1 MKTFKKIILIFFVI
15 FGFNKQVF
23 SSETINIGL
32 LVPLSGEYKEIGNS
46 IVNSIR
52 LALNSIDNKR
62 ISILPRDTKSDPA
75 EALKVAKELYT
86 NYDTK
91 IIIGPIFNSSTK
103 FLINL
108 PEVTFLSFTNKLTNN
123 KSNVISTGVNAVSQ
137 IEAIKKFQDTNNL
150 ERTFFLVPNND
161 FKLEI
166 ENAISKTKIK
176 LKDKFV
182 YDSDPTKL
190 TAQIEKIT
198 RYPQRKQ
205 NLIDEIERLEKS
217 NDPNKEVKIEK
228 LEKKDTL
235 GGINFDS
242 IIIADFDEN
251 LKSVATSLLYTDVS
265 SKRVNYI
272 SLNQWFDRS
281 LLEETSLQPIKS
293 QKFFGDECIGASAFV
308 NGQLYFSPTNPDISL
323 SELSLGYVPNGKE
336 NAHSEPAYWLF
347 NNALYVVRMRR
358 RKIFCEQT
366 SCADPEE
373 VMLTISLT
381 AVSHVKLP
389 SFIMLNRQKFDVD
402 HIEENQYQVAFPL
415 KNTGQRISLRI
426 RANADFIVNDIV
438 LSSEDVAVSILN
450 SKKL

>member
-32 LVPLSGEYKEIGNS
+32 LVPLSGEYKDIGNS
-46 IVNSIR
+46 VVNSIR
-52 LALNSIDNKR
+52 MALDSIDNKR
-62 ISILPRDTKSDPA
+62 IKILPRDTKSDPT

-86 NYDTK
+86 NYGTK
-91 IIIGPIFNSSTK
+91 IVIGPIFNSSTK

-108 PEVTFLSFTNKLTNN
+108 PEVTFLSFTNKLINN

-137 IEAIKKFQDTNNL
+137 IDAIKKFQEINNL
-150 ERTFFLVPNND
+150 EKTFFLIPNND

-176 LKDKFV
+176 LKDKFI

-205 NLIDEIERLEKS
+205 NLIDEIKRLEKS

-242 IIIADFDEN
+242 IVIGDFDEN
-251 LKSVATSLLYTDVS
+251 LKSVATSLLYTDIS

-281 LLEETSLQPIKS
+281 LLEETSLQPIFFPSVNKS
-293 QKFFGDECIGASAFV
+293 NYDSFIEDYKKEFDDTPNQISFLSYDILGLVYYLLLQNNFEV
-308 NGQLYFSPTNPDISL
+308 NN
-323 SELSLGYVPNGKE
+323 
-336 NAHSEPAYWLF
+336 
-347 NNALYVVRMRR
+347 
-358 RKIFCEQT
+358 KIFT
-366 SCADPEE
+366 KKNKFKGKIGIFKINKNNITHD
-373 VMLTISLT
+373 L
-381 AVSHVKLP
+381 
-389 SFIMLNRQKFDVD
+389 SFYSVENKKF
-402 HIEENQYQVAFPL
+402 
-415 KNTGQRISLRI
+415 
-426 RANADFIVNDIV
+426 
-438 LSSEDVAVSILN
+438 
-450 SKKL
+450 KKIF

>member
-15 FGFNKQVF
+15 FGFNKHVI
-23 SSETINIGL
+23 SSETISIGL

-46 IVNSIR
+46 IVNSVR

-62 ISILPRDTKSDPA
+62 VRILPRDTKSDPA
-75 EALKVAKELYT
+75 ETLKVAKELYT
-86 NYDTK
+86 NYGTK
-91 IIIGPIFNSSTK
+91 IVIGPIFNSSTK
-103 FLINL
+103 LLINL
-108 PEVTFLSFTNKLTNN
+108 PDVTFLSFTNKLANN

-137 IEAIKKFQDTNNL
+137 IDAIKKFQEINNL

-166 ENAISKTKIK
+166 EDAISKTKIK

-205 NLIDEIERLEKS
+205 NLIDEIKRLEKS

-242 IIIADFDEN
+242 IIIGDFDEN

-281 LLEETSLQPIKS
+281 LLEETSLQPIFFPSVNKS
-293 QKFFGDECIGASAFV
+293 NYDSFIEDYKKKFD
-308 NGQLYFSPTNPDISL
+308 DIPNQISFL
-323 SELSLGYVPNGKE
+323 SYDILGLVY
-336 NAHSEPAYWLF
+336 YLLLQ
-347 NNALYVVRMRR
+347 NNFEIDN
-358 RKIFCEQT
+358 KIFT
-366 SCADPEE
+366 KKNKFKGKIGIFKINKNNITHD
-373 VMLTISLT
+373 L
-381 AVSHVKLP
+381 
-389 SFIMLNRQKFDVD
+389 SFYSVENKKF
-402 HIEENQYQVAFPL
+402 
-415 KNTGQRISLRI
+415 
-426 RANADFIVNDIV
+426 
-438 LSSEDVAVSILN
+438 
-450 SKKL
+450 KKIFWFV

>member
-23 SSETINIGL
+23 SSEVINIGL
-32 LVPLSGEYKEIGNS
+32 LVPLSGEYKDIGNS
-46 IVNSIR
+46 VVNSIR
-52 LALNSIDNKR
+52 MALDSIDNKR
-62 ISILPRDTKSDPA
+62 IKILPRDTKSDPT

-86 NYDTK
+86 NYGTK
-91 IIIGPIFNSSTK
+91 IVIGPIFNSSTK

-108 PEVTFLSFTNKLTNN
+108 PEVTFLSFTNKLINN

-137 IEAIKKFQDTNNL
+137 IDAIKKFQEINNL

-166 ENAISKTKIK
+166 ENAISKTNIK

-190 TAQIEKIT
+190 NAQIEKIT
-198 RYPQRKQ
+198 KYPQRKQ

-217 NDPNKEVKIEK
+217 KDPNKEIKIEN

-251 LKSVATSLLYTDVS
+251 LKSVATSLLYTDVY

-281 LLEETSLQPIKS
+281 LLGETSLQPIFFPSVNKS
-293 QKFFGDECIGASAFV
+293 NYDSFIKDYKKEFDDTPNQISFLS
-308 NGQLYFSPTNPDISL
+308 YDI
-323 SELSLGYVPNGKE
+323 LGLVY
-336 NAHSEPAYWLF
+336 YLLLQ
-347 NNALYVVRMRR
+347 NNFEVDN
-358 RKIFCEQT
+358 KIFT
-366 SCADPEE
+366 KKNKFKGKIGIFKINKNNITHD
-373 VMLTISLT
+373 L
-381 AVSHVKLP
+381 
-389 SFIMLNRQKFDVD
+389 SFYSVENKKF
-402 HIEENQYQVAFPL
+402 
-415 KNTGQRISLRI
+415 
-426 RANADFIVNDIV
+426 
-438 LSSEDVAVSILN
+438 
-450 SKKL
+450 KKIF

>member
-23 SSETINIGL
+23 SSEIINIGL
-32 LVPLSGEYKEIGNS
+32 LVPLSGEYKDIGNS

-52 LALNSIDNKR
+52 MALNSIDNKR
-62 ISILPRDTKSDPA
+62 IKILPRDTKSDPT

-86 NYDTK
+86 NYGTK
-91 IIIGPIFNSSTK
+91 IVIGPIFNSSTK
-103 FLINL
+103 FLNNL

-137 IEAIKKFQDTNNL
+137 IDAIKKFQEINNL

-205 NLIDEIERLEKS
+205 NLIDEIKRLEKS

-242 IIIADFDEN
+242 IVIGDFDEN

-265 SKRVNYI
+265 SKRVYYI

-281 LLEETSLQPIKS
+281 LLEETSLQPIFFPSVNKS
-293 QKFFGDECIGASAFV
+293 NFDSFIKDYKKEFADTPNQISFLS
-308 NGQLYFSPTNPDISL
+308 YDI
-323 SELSLGYVPNGKE
+323 LGLVY
-336 NAHSEPAYWLF
+336 YLLLQ
-347 NNALYVVRMRR
+347 NNFEIDN
-358 RKIFCEQT
+358 KIFT
-366 SCADPEE
+366 KKNKFKGKIGVFKINKNNITHD
-373 VMLTISLT
+373 L
-381 AVSHVKLP
+381 
-389 SFIMLNRQKFDVD
+389 SFYSIENKKF
-402 HIEENQYQVAFPL
+402 
-415 KNTGQRISLRI
+415 
-426 RANADFIVNDIV
+426 
-438 LSSEDVAVSILN
+438 
-450 SKKL
+450 KKIF

>member
-1 MKTFKKIILIFFVI
+1 M
-15 FGFNKQVF
+15 Q
-23 SSETINIGL
+23 
-32 LVPLSGEYKEIGNS
+32 
-46 IVNSIR
+46 
-52 LALNSIDNKR
+52 
-62 ISILPRDTKSDPA
+62 
-75 EALKVAKELYT
+75 
-86 NYDTK
+86 
-91 IIIGPIFNSSTK
+91 
-103 FLINL
+103 
-108 PEVTFLSFTNKLTNN
+108 
-123 KSNVISTGVNAVSQ
+123 
-137 IEAIKKFQDTNNL
+137 AIKKFQDINNL

-281 LLEETSLQPIKS
+281 LLEETSLQPIFFPSVNKS
-293 QKFFGDECIGASAFV
+293 NYDSFIEDYKKEFDDTPNQISFLSYDILGLVYYLLLQNNFEV
-308 NGQLYFSPTNPDISL
+308 NN
-323 SELSLGYVPNGKE
+323 
-336 NAHSEPAYWLF
+336 
-347 NNALYVVRMRR
+347 
-358 RKIFCEQT
+358 KIFT
-366 SCADPEE
+366 KKNKFKGKIGIFKINKNNITHD
-373 VMLTISLT
+373 L
-381 AVSHVKLP
+381 
-389 SFIMLNRQKFDVD
+389 SFYSVENKKF
-402 HIEENQYQVAFPL
+402 
-415 KNTGQRISLRI
+415 
-426 RANADFIVNDIV
+426 
-438 LSSEDVAVSILN
+438 
-450 SKKL
+450 KKIF

>member
-23 SSETINIGL
+23 SSEIINIGL
-32 LVPLSGEYKEIGNS
+32 LVPLSGEYKDIGNS

-52 LALNSIDNKR
+52 MALDSIDNKR
-62 ISILPRDTKSDPA
+62 IKILPRDTKSDPT
-75 EALKVAKELYT
+75 EALKVAKELYA
-86 NYDTK
+86 NYGTK
-91 IIIGPIFNSSTK
+91 IVIGPIFNSSTK

-108 PEVTFLSFTNKLTNN
+108 PEVTFLSFTNKLINN

-137 IEAIKKFQDTNNL
+137 IDAIKKFQEINNL

-205 NLIDEIERLEKS
+205 NLIDEIKRLEKS

-242 IIIADFDEN
+242 IVIGDFDEN

-281 LLEETSLQPIKS
+281 LLEETSLQPIFFPSVNKS
-293 QKFFGDECIGASAFV
+293 NYDSFIEDYKKEFDDTPNQISFLS
-308 NGQLYFSPTNPDISL
+308 YDI
-323 SELSLGYVPNGKE
+323 LGLVY
-336 NAHSEPAYWLF
+336 YLLLQ
-347 NNALYVVRMRR
+347 NNFEIDN
-358 RKIFCEQT
+358 KIFT
-366 SCADPEE
+366 KKNKFKGKIGVFKINKNNITHD
-373 VMLTISLT
+373 L
-381 AVSHVKLP
+381 
-389 SFIMLNRQKFDVD
+389 SFYSVENKKF
-402 HIEENQYQVAFPL
+402 
-415 KNTGQRISLRI
+415 
-426 RANADFIVNDIV
+426 
-438 LSSEDVAVSILN
+438 
-450 SKKL
+450 KKIF

>member
-23 SSETINIGL
+23 SSEVINIGL
-32 LVPLSGEYKEIGNS
+32 LVPLSGEYKDIGNS
-46 IVNSIR
+46 VVNSVR

-62 ISILPRDTKSDPA
+62 IKILPRDTKSDPT

-86 NYDTK
+86 NYGTK
-91 IIIGPIFNSSTK
+91 IVIGPIFNSSTK

-108 PEVTFLSFTNKLTNN
+108 PEVTFLSFTNKLINN

-137 IEAIKKFQDTNNL
+137 IDTIKKFQEINNL

-281 LLEETSLQPIKS
+281 LLEETSLQPIFFPSVNKS
-293 QKFFGDECIGASAFV
+293 NYDSFIKDYKKEFDDTPNQISFLS
-308 NGQLYFSPTNPDISL
+308 YDI
-323 SELSLGYVPNGKE
+323 LGLVY
-336 NAHSEPAYWLF
+336 YLLLQ
-347 NNALYVVRMRR
+347 NNFEIDN
-358 RKIFCEQT
+358 KIFT
-366 SCADPEE
+366 KKNKFKGKIGVFKINKNNITHD
-373 VMLTISLT
+373 L
-381 AVSHVKLP
+381 
-389 SFIMLNRQKFDVD
+389 SFYSVENKKF
-402 HIEENQYQVAFPL
+402 
-415 KNTGQRISLRI
+415 
-426 RANADFIVNDIV
+426 
-438 LSSEDVAVSILN
+438 
-450 SKKL
+450 KKIF

>member
-1 MKTFKKIILIFFVI
+1 MKTFKKIVLIFFVI

-23 SSETINIGL
+23 SSETVNIGL
-32 LVPLSGEYKEIGNS
+32 LVPLSGEYKEIGNT

-62 ISILPRDTKSDPA
+62 IRILPRDTKSDPTD
-75 EALKVAKELYT
+75 ALKVAKELYT

-91 IIIGPIFNSSTK
+91 IVIGPIFKSSTK

-108 PEVTFLSFTNKLTNN
+108 PEVTFLSFTNKLINN
-123 KSNVISTGVNAVSQ
+123 KPNVISTGVNAISQ
-137 IEAIKKFQDTNNL
+137 IDAIKKFQEVNNL

-182 YDSDPTKL
+182 YDSEPTKL

-205 NLIDEIERLEKS
+205 NLIDEIKKLEKS
-217 NDPNKEVKIEK
+217 SDPNKEVKIEK

-251 LKSVATSLLYTDVS
+251 LKSVATSLHYTDVS
-265 SKRVNYI
+265 SKRVSYI
-272 SLNQWFDRS
+272 SLNQWFDKS
-281 LLEETSLQPIKS
+281 LLEETSLQPI
-293 QKFFGDECIGASAFV
+293 FFPSV
-308 NGQLYFSPTNPDISL
+308 NKTNYDSFIDDYKK
-323 SELSLGYVPNGKE
+323 EFDDVPNQISFLSYDILGLV
-336 NAHSEPAYWLF
+336 YYLLLQ
-347 NNALYVVRMRR
+347 NNFEVDN
-358 RKIFCEQT
+358 KIFT
-366 SCADPEE
+366 KKNKFKGKIGVFKINKNNITHD
-373 VMLTISLT
+373 L
-381 AVSHVKLP
+381 
-389 SFIMLNRQKFDVD
+389 SFYSVENKKF
-402 HIEENQYQVAFPL
+402 
-415 KNTGQRISLRI
+415 
-426 RANADFIVNDIV
+426 
-438 LSSEDVAVSILN
+438 
-450 SKKL
+450 KKIF